1 MTGDYNGSQVID
13 VNADEVG
20 TVEESYEDSEGTIRF
35 VKVKI
40 GSLFAKHRL
49 VPTEEVETTGN
60 GIQVPYSKDAID
72 NSPDAS
78 AAGEMLD
85 GDLLEEAQAY
95 YAAGPKIAHVID
107 DSSVG
112 DEPDAASVLPGQNQ
126 PEVAV
131 VPSDQNQAA
140 DVQLGEI
147 RDAGD
152 VIEIPII
159 EEQLVKRRVVK
170 EVLRVRKR
178 DVGEQQTVSAQ
189 VRKEDIEIDNGD
201 NAPIN
206 VSDAVDSPGA
216 RGQ

>member
-1 MTGDYNGSQVID
+1 MTDDFNGSQVID

-20 TVEESYEDSEGTIRF
+20 TVEESYEDGEGTIRF

-49 VPTEEVETTGN
+49 VPTDDVETTGN
-60 GIQVPYSKDAID
+60 GLQVPYTKDAIE

-95 YAAGPKIAHVID
+95 YAGGPRIADVID
-107 DSSVG
+107 ESSVE
-112 DEPDAASVLPGQNQ
+112 DEPDTASVGAGQNQ
-126 PEVAV
+126 PDIAA
-131 VPSDQNQAA
+131 VPSGQNQAA

-201 NAPIN
+201 DAPIN
-206 VSDAVDSPGA
+206 VSDTVDSSGA